1 MPTVERR
8 QAAFPTQL
16 DRTIFFFEHQ
26 RALQIVPAF
35 AELEHHE

>member
-1 MPTVERR
+1 MPTVKRR

-16 DRTIFFFEHQ
+16 NRTVCFFEHQ
-26 RALQIVPAF
+26 RMLQIVPAF